1 MRTMNGDIEDVVT
14 KNVEAE
20 VLDKHMAAMRFSRRD
35 AAQPGSCSEKQ
46 LSAAALS
53 AVVSSRERCATQ
65 AEAAEETAAMM
76 EMSHR
81 PRDGGGG
88 GPLPGGVRDAHGRVG
103 RETR

>member
-1 MRTMNGDIEDVVT
+1 MNGDMEDVVPKKRRSRSAGQAHGT
-14 KNVEAE
+14 NV
-20 VLDKHMAAMRFSRRD
+20 SRRD

-46 LSAAALS
+46 VSAAALS

-88 GPLPGGVRDAHGRVG
+88 GPLPGGVRDVHGRVG
-103 RETR
+103 HETR